1 MSVFRILLRQGQLHG
16 KRLCLFLRSPALNSE
31 KDLRLDRA
39 MGTADPLPLSREARR
54 LSSKGPAGAVD
65 KLVEVALRRYAM
77 IEDGDRILLAV
88 SGGKDSM
95 ALACD
100 LGAKRRWWPVRYE
113 LHALHIATEFG
124 DPATPSTLASLLN
137 SWDIPLKSLQ
147 ISVQGRLKPGR
158 SMNCYW
164 CSTQRRTELIRYAME
179 HGFNKIA
186 LGHHLDDAVETLLMN
201 MLYKGE
207 IGGMLPLLRYRK
219 YPLSIIRPLILC
231 EERQLI
237 EYGKDKGYMS
247 TVCSCDYGG
256 ESKRREV
263 RARVALLTGNS
274 SSVKRRLFESTG
286 NINFE
291 YMPGGQAYS
300 MKGSSM
306 GREIED

>member
-1 MSVFRILLRQGQLHG
+1 MSTDADWPMKKIPE
-16 KRLCLFLRSPALNSE
+16 SPAAAPVP
-31 KDLRLDRA
+31 KDPA
-39 MGTADPLPLSREARR
+39 AAPANREARR
-54 LSSKGPAGAVD
+54 LAAKGPVSAVD

-77 IEDGDRILLAV
+77 IEEGDRILLAV

-113 LHALHIATEFG
+113 LRALHIATEFG
-124 DPATPSTLASLLN
+124 DPATVASLDSLLG
-137 SWDIPLKSLQ
+137 SWDIPFESLRV
-147 ISVQGRLKPGR
+147 SVQGRLKPGR

-179 HGFNKIA
+179 RGFNKIA

-219 YPLSIIRPLILC
+219 YPLSIIRPLVLC
-231 EERQLI
+231 EERQLV
-237 EYGKDKGYMS
+237 EYGKEKGYMS
-247 TVCSCDYGG
+247 TVCTCDYGS

-263 RARVALLTGNS
+263 RSRVAALTGNS
-274 SSVKRRLFESTG
+274 GRLKRRLFESTA

-291 YMPGGQAYS
+291 YLPGGQAFS
-300 MKGSSM
+300 AKAPVPVDG
-306 GREIED
+306 IEV